1 MNRADFVP
9 PYRLYAEF
17 LGAGGARKR
26 LIGRLGPEAADAIDE
41 FLSQSLAHERAHVP
55 SLEGFL
61 HWLERGEQDIKR
73 DLDQGGRDEVRIM
86 TVHGSKGLQAPIVFL
101 PDTVQAPVQMPQLLW
116 PERSGLMLW
125 RPAKGAGEPLCEAA
139 RDLAK
144 AKRDEEYRRLLYV
157 ALTRAEDRLYV
168 AGWRGKRDQA
178 GSWYDLID
186 AGLRAIGRQEMLAA
200 PPNHAPFLIPSL
212 VHDTAQSVPPK
223 LDTKPVAQG
232 MSDEALPEFAR
243 RPRPD
248 EPSPPRPLV
257 ASRPSQ
263 PEPAAT
269 SPLGIDSDTTRFQRG
284 LLIHRLMQSLPD
296 LPPDAREP
304 AARRFLARQLHK
316 LEPEEQDAIARETMA
331 VLEHPEFAP
340 LFAPG
345 SRAEVP
351 VVGLI
356 DGRALNGRIDRLVVT
371 DDAVLIVDYKTNRPP
386 PTDAAAVSPA
396 YVEQLAAYRAAL
408 ERIYPGRRVRTL
420 LLWTDGPRLME
431 LT

>member
-1 MNRADFVP
+1 
-9 PYRLYAEF
+9 
-17 LGAGGARKR
+17 
-26 LIGRLGPEAADAIDE
+26 
-41 FLSQSLAHERAHVP
+41 
-55 SLEGFL
+55 
-61 HWLERGEQDIKR
+61 
-73 DLDQGGRDEVRIM
+73 
-86 TVHGSKGLQAPIVFL
+86 
-101 PDTVQAPVQMPQLLW
+101 
-116 PERSGLMLW
+116 
-125 RPAKGAGEPLCEAA
+125 LCEAA
-139 RDLAK
+139 RAAAK
-144 AKRDEEYRRLLYV
+144 SKRDEEYRRLLYV

-186 AGLRAIGRQEMLAA
+186 AGLQTIGRIEPLPT
-200 PPNHAPFLIPSL
+200 PPGHEPFPPSL
-212 VHDTAQSVPPK
+212 VHDTPQTALPK
-223 LDTKPVAQG
+223 LDDKPVAEG
-232 MSDEALPEFAR
+232 LSDEALPAFAL

-269 SPLGIDSDTTRFQRG
+269 TPLGPDSDTTRFQR
-284 LLIHRLMQSLPD
+284 
-296 LPPDAREP
+296 
-304 AARRFLARQLHK
+304 
-316 LEPEEQDAIARETMA
+316 
-331 VLEHPEFAP
+331 VLDHPEFAA
-340 LFAPG
+340 LFAAG

-371 DDAVLIVDYKTNRPP
+371 DDSVLIVDYKTNRPP
-386 PTDAAAVSPA
+386 PTEAAAVSPA

-431 LT
+431 L